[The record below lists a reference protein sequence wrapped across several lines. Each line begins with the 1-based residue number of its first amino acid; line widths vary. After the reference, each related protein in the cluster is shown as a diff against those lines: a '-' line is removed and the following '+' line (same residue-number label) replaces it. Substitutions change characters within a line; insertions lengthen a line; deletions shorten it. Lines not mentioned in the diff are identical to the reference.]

1 MRLIEVNDKKTAR
14 DFLQVPVLLY
24 KNDPNWI
31 RPLDKDIEHVFDIK
45 ENKAFRHGEITR
57 WILKDDA
64 GHLIG
69 RVAAFV
75 NKKYKTKGDTVPVG
89 GMGFFECIND
99 QNAANVLFEAC
110 KNWLKAKGMEA
121 MDGPINFG
129 ERDRWWGLQTEGFQ
143 QPLYCMNY
151 NHPYYQTLFEN
162 YGFKNFFN
170 QYCYA
175 LKVKDRLQEKFYTRH
190 AALKKDP
197 DYKAKHITKKELE
210 KFARDFTIIYNKAWA
225 GHGGLKQMDDK
236 LVISMFKR
244 MKPVMDE
251 RISWFVYYKEEPIAF
266 WVNIVDLNQ
275 WFKYLN
281 GRFDWWGKIKFLW
294 IKTFKKNKKF
304 NGIIFGVIPEF
315 QGKGVDAYIIL
326 EGAKIIQDQ
335 HIYEDYELQWIGD
348 FNPKMMNIAEN
359 LGTYISRKL
368 ITYRCLFDNQAVFHR
383 HPLLQ
388 ESLEKMNQS

>member
-1 MRLIEVNDKKTAR
+1 M
-14 DFLQVPVLLY
+14 LY

-31 RPLDKDIEHVFDIK
+31 RPLDNDIEQVFDAGQ
-45 ENKAFRHGEITR
+45 NKAFRHGEAIR
-57 WILKDDA
+57 WILKDDS
-64 GHLIG
+64 GKLIG

-89 GMGFFECIND
+89 GMGFFECIDD
-99 QNAANVLFEAC
+99 QSAANGLFNAC
-110 KNWLKAKGMEA
+110 KEWLREKGMEA

-129 ERDRWWGLQTEGFQ
+129 ERDRWWGLQVEGFQ

-151 NHPYYQTLFEN
+151 NHPYYQKLFET

-175 LKVKDRLQEKFYTRH
+175 LKVKNRLQEKFYERH
-190 AALKKDP
+190 AIIKKDTH
-197 DYKAKHITKKELE
+197 YTARNVTKKELI
-210 KFARDFTIIYNKAWA
+210 KFAKDFTIIYNKAWA

-251 RISWFVYYKEEPIAF
+251 NISWFVYYKGDPVAF

-281 GRFDWWGKIKFLW
+281 GRFDWWGKLKFLW
-294 IKTFKKNKKF
+294 LKYTKKNKKF

-315 QGKGVDAYIIL
+315 QGIGVDAYMIL
-326 EGAKIIQDQ
+326 EGAKVIQEQ
-335 HIYEDYELQWIGD
+335 QLYEDYELQWIGD
-348 FNPKMMNIAEN
+348 FNPKMMNIAES
-359 LGTYISRKL
+359 LGTHISRKL
-368 ITYRCLFDNQAVFHR
+368 ITYRHMFNEQATFQR
-383 HPLLQ
+383 HPAL
-388 ESLEKMNQS
+388 

>member
-1 MRLIEVNDKKTAR
+1 MQLIEVNDKKTAR
-14 DFLQVPVLLY
+14 DFLLVPVLLY

-31 RPLDKDIEHVFDIK
+31 RPLDKDIEQVFDTRQ
-45 ENKAFRHGEITR
+45 NKAFRHGEAIR
-57 WILKDDA
+57 WILKDES
-64 GHLIG
+64 GQLIG

-89 GMGFFECIND
+89 GMGFFECIDD
-99 QNAANVLFEAC
+99 QSAANGLFNAC
-110 KNWLKAKGMEA
+110 KEWLQKKGMEA

-129 ERDRWWGLQTEGFQ
+129 ERDRWWGLQVAGFQ

-151 NHPYYQTLFEN
+151 NHPYYQKLFET

-190 AALKKDP
+190 AIIKKDTH
-197 DYKAKHITKKELE
+197 YTARNVTKKELI
-210 KFARDFTIIYNKAWA
+210 KFAKDFTIIYNKAWA

-236 LVISMFKR
+236 LVISMFRR

-251 RISWFVYYKEEPIAF
+251 NISWFVYYKGDPVGF

-281 GRFDWWGKIKFLW
+281 GRFDWWGKLKFLW
-294 IKTFKKNKKF
+294 LKHTKKNKKF

-315 QGKGVDAYIIL
+315 QGIGVDAYMIL
-326 EGAKIIQDQ
+326 EGAKVIQGQ
-335 HIYEDYELQWIGD
+335 QLYEDYELQWIGD
-348 FNPKMMNIAEN
+348 FNPKMMNIAES
-359 LGTYISRKL
+359 LGTHISRKL
-368 ITYRCLFDNQAVFHR
+368 ITYRHMFDEQAPFQR
-383 HPLLQ
+383 HPAL
-388 ESLEKMNQS
+388 